1 MYDGDT
7 VLTYEDKQALQAKG
21 SYVKEKT
28 WLVPWY
34 GNIRIMQ
41 RMLLPNIYL
50 SILTSIEIDRLP
62 ITPAAPM
69 QCAGF

>member
-7 VLTYEDKQALQAKG
+7 VITYEDKQSLQAKV

-28 WLVPWY
+28 WLVPCH

-41 RMLLPNIYL
+41 RMVLSSICL
-50 SILTSIEIDRLP
+50 SILTSIEIDGLP

-69 QCAGF
+69 QCAGG

>member
-7 VLTYEDKQALQAKG
+7 VITYEDKQALQAKV

-28 WLVPWY
+28 WLVPCL

-41 RMLLPNIYL
+41 RMVLPNIYL
-50 SILTSIEIDRLP
+50 
-62 ITPAAPM
+62 A
-69 QCAGF
+69 F